1 MRIVLPRIV
10 KDFSKPFSENGF
22 QCFLVGGAVR
32 NLVSGSEPKDFD
44 FATDAL
50 PEQVVRLFRKVIP
63 TGIKHGTVTVLY
75 KNYKFEVTTFRV
87 DGKYSNTRHPDNVLY
102 TPSIL
107 EDLERRDFT
116 INAIAC
122 NIVTGEVLDP
132 QMGISDLNARIIKAI
147 GNPYARFSEDGL
159 RLLRACRFTA
169 QLNFSLE
176 EETKKAMFDCRMGIT
191 SISAERVRDE
201 ITKSLLSDTP
211 SRAFNAMFET
221 GLLDLILPELYETVG
236 HPQDG
241 PPGFDLFKHLLLSC
255 NGAPKN
261 NIPVRLAA
269 LFHDLGKPET
279 FSKSSEGLITYHGH
293 ENISAEKALK
303 ILIRLKFPGPVIKK
317 TIHLIKHHMIGF
329 SPEWTDAAVRRLIT
343 RVGLNN
349 ISDLHALL
357 WADRFGKTGSMS
369 FSDPFSELFER
380 INRLSNTDAVFSLKD
395 LAVDGNI
402 LQKEASIPPGPLLG
416 VILNQLLETVL
427 DDPDQNSKDILLPI
441 AKNIYSAL
449 SAGK

>member
-132 QMGISDLNARIIKAI
+132 QMGISDLNEI
-147 GNPYARFSEDGL
+147 G
-159 RLLRACRFTA
+159 RASCR
-169 QLNFSLE
+169 
-176 EETKKAMFDCRMGIT
+176 
-191 SISAERVRDE
+191 ERV
-201 ITKSLLSDTP
+201 
-211 SRAFNAMFET
+211 
-221 GLLDLILPELYETVG
+221 
-236 HPQDG
+236 
-241 PPGFDLFKHLLLSC
+241 
-255 NGAPKN
+255 
-261 NIPVRLAA
+261 
-269 LFHDLGKPET
+269 
-279 FSKSSEGLITYHGH
+279 
-293 ENISAEKALK
+293 
-303 ILIRLKFPGPVIKK
+303 
-317 TIHLIKHHMIGF
+317 
-329 SPEWTDAAVRRLIT
+329 
-343 RVGLNN
+343 
-349 ISDLHALL
+349 
-357 WADRFGKTGSMS
+357 
-369 FSDPFSELFER
+369 
-380 INRLSNTDAVFSLKD
+380 
-395 LAVDGNI
+395 
-402 LQKEASIPPGPLLG
+402 
-416 VILNQLLETVL
+416 
-427 DDPDQNSKDILLPI
+427 
-441 AKNIYSAL
+441 
-449 SAGK
+449 